1 MGATQPDRDTVLGAI
16 ELAIRAPSV
25 HNTQPWRWEV
35 GDRTVHLYAD
45 WERQVSATDPD
56 GRDLVVSCGAA
67 LHHLRVALRA
77 SGWHTTV
84 HRVPNPADPTHLA
97 SIEPHRHAETDD
109 DILLAGTILRRR
121 SDRRPLSSWP
131 VPSSHVDRMIAAAAK
146 AGALLVP
153 VADAPTRAKLLAA
166 TAEAARQQEDDP
178 DYAMEI
184 AEWSGRGPFATDGV
198 LAASSPAEGGSH
210 SAITMRTFPGGTMP
224 SYLGGDDTAD
234 EATVLL
240 ALATAGDDTVSRL
253 RAGEAASAA
262 LLVATELGLATCPLS
277 QVLEVADT
285 RQAVATDVLEDSA
298 MPQLLIRVGWAPTT
312 AGRLPSS
319 PRRPL
324 TEVVAELGT
333 DERNGHR

>member
-1 MGATQPDRDTVLGAI
+1 MSATQPDRDTV

-25 HNTQPWRWEV
+25 HNTQPWRWQL

-45 WERQVSATDPD
+45 WDRQARATDPD
-56 GRDLVVSCGAA
+56 GRDLIVSCGAA

-77 SGWHTTV
+77 SGWQTTV
-84 HRVPNPADPTHLA
+84 HRVPNPAYPAHLA
-97 SIEPHRHAETDD
+97 SIKLHRYAPTDD
-109 DILLAGTILRRR
+109 DVLLSGTILRRR

-131 VPSSHVDRMIAAAAK
+131 VPSSHIDRMIAAAAK

-153 VADAPTRAKLLAA
+153 VSDSVTRAKLIAA
-166 TAEAARQQEDDP
+166 IAEAARQQENDP
-178 DYAMEI
+178 NYAMEI
-184 AEWSGRGPFATDGV
+184 AAWSGRGPFATDGV
-198 LAASSPAEGGSH
+198 LAASSPAEGSTR
-210 SAITMRTFPGGTMP
+210 SSIAMRTFPGGTLRP
-224 SYLGGDDTAD
+224 YLGDDGAD

-262 LLVATELGLATCPLS
+262 LLAATELGLATCPLS
-277 QVLEVADT
+277 QALEVADT
-285 RQAVATDVLEDSA
+285 RQAVATDVLEDAA

-319 PRRPL
+319 PRRSL
-324 TEVVAELGT
+324 AEVVSELGA
-333 DERNGHR
+333 DEQGHHR